1 MHDAADDAAIVHP
14 LDAPDIPRQL
24 RFDPLPLLIVQ
35 PKQVPAHDP
44 NPLPKTNQ
52 DRIVRAEKLMSS
64 DPNHMAET
72 KSAPKSLYD
81 LAKALDRWDDE
92 GGAAGSSRADLGPA
106 LALHAAEERVLRCL
120 GAAVIMQWNDL
131 PTEIQRKLFEDATSM
146 NDSARQFELKQLIA
160 RFLHEHK
167 DDA

>member
-1 MHDAADDAAIVHP
+1 
-14 LDAPDIPRQL
+14 
-24 RFDPLPLLIVQ
+24 
-35 PKQVPAHDP
+35 
-44 NPLPKTNQ
+44 
-52 DRIVRAEKLMSS
+52 
-64 DPNHMAET
+64 MAET
-72 KSAPKSLYD
+72 KSAPKRLYD
-81 LAKALDRWDDE
+81 LAKALDRWDAE
-92 GGAAGSSRADLGPA
+92 GGAAGSSRADLGSA
-106 LALHAAEERVLRCL
+106 LALHAVEERVLGCL

>member
-1 MHDAADDAAIVHP
+1 
-14 LDAPDIPRQL
+14 
-24 RFDPLPLLIVQ
+24 
-35 PKQVPAHDP
+35 
-44 NPLPKTNQ
+44 
-52 DRIVRAEKLMSS
+52 
-64 DPNHMAET
+64 MAET

-106 LALHAAEERVLRCL
+106 LALHAAEERVLGCL

-146 NDSARQFELKQLIA
+146 NDAARQFELKQLIA

>member
-1 MHDAADDAAIVHP
+1 
-14 LDAPDIPRQL
+14 
-24 RFDPLPLLIVQ
+24 
-35 PKQVPAHDP
+35 
-44 NPLPKTNQ
+44 
-52 DRIVRAEKLMSS
+52 
-64 DPNHMAET
+64 MAET

-92 GGAAGSSRADLGPA
+92 GGGAAGSSRADLGSA
-106 LALHAAEERVLRCL
+106 LALHAVEERVLGCL

-146 NDSARQFELKQLIA
+146 NDPARQFELKQLIA

>member
-1 MHDAADDAAIVHP
+1 MVEVKPAAKN
-14 LDAPDIPRQL
+14 
-24 RFDPLPLLIVQ
+24 FY
-35 PKQVPAHDP
+35 
-44 NPLPKTNQ
+44 
-52 DRIVRAEKLMSS
+52 S
-64 DPNHMAET
+64 
-72 KSAPKSLYD
+72 
-81 LAKALDRWDDE
+81 LAKALSRWDNE
-92 GGAAGSSRADLGPA
+92 GGAPGSPQTPDTTLGKD
-106 LALHAAEERVLRCL
+106 EERILRCL